1 MYISFPHLIALSCL
15 CSTPQNVFKFS
26 EGRGQ
31 YLLIASFSLRAV
43 LASALEHKRGCFLGN
58 KKGIAQFFDCTT
70 DKLGAN
76 GEATSRLLK
85 AVMDGDH
92 DSMMLQW
99 SGIPENI
106 PSKTGQVEKYV
117 EAILSPLRGLFFC
130 HHDFCFVLPSVLSFI
145 VLCD

>member
-1 MYISFPHLIALSCL
+1 M
-15 CSTPQNVFKFS
+15 FKFS

-58 KKGIAQFFDCTT
+58 KKGIATFFDCTAA
-70 DKLGAN
+70 KLTEAN
-76 GEATSRLLK
+76 TEATSRLLK

-92 DSMMLQW
+92 DPMMLEW
-99 SGIPENI
+99 SGIPDNI
-106 PSKTGQVEKYV
+106 PNKTGLVEKYV

>member
-1 MYISFPHLIALSCL
+1 VVIFL

-26 EGRGQ
+26 SGVGQ

-58 KKGIAQFFDCTT
+58 KKGIAQFFECTA
-70 DKLGAN
+70 DMLGENAF
-76 GEATSRLLK
+76 EAATKRLLK

-99 SGIPENI
+99 SGIPDNI
-106 PSKTGQVEKYV
+106 PNKTGLVEKYV